1 MAHIHVSENTAV
13 AISPDDRVFFQ
24 ALGARI
30 AQLRKE
36 QNITQAQLAGT
47 LDISQ
52 QTMNAYEMGH
62 RRVPVSAL
70 PILAHALATSVEDLI
85 GAAPTAATK
94 KRGPAPKLQQQ
105 MERIAKLPKTKQKF
119 VIDMLDAVLTQ
130 QG

>member
-1 MAHIHVSENTAV
+1 MAHVHVSESTAV
-13 AISPDDRVFFQ
+13 AISPDDRAFFQ

-36 QNITQAQLAGT
+36 QNITQAQLAET

-70 PILAHALATSVEDLI
+70 PTLAHALATSVEDLI
-85 GAAPTAATK
+85 GAAPTAAAK

-130 QG
+130 QS

>member
-1 MAHIHVSENTAV
+1 MAHFHVRENPAV
-13 AISPDDRVFFQ
+13 AISPDDRAFFQ
-24 ALGARI
+24 VLGARI

-36 QNITQAQLAGT
+36 QNITQVQLA
-47 LDISQ
+47 
-52 QTMNAYEMGH
+52 YEAGH

-70 PILAHALATSVEDLI
+70 PILAQALATSVEDLI
-85 GAAPTAATK
+85 GSAPTSAAK

>member
-1 MAHIHVSENTAV
+1 MAHIPVSESTAV
-13 AISPDDRVFFQ
+13 AISPDDRTFFQ

-36 QNITQAQLAGT
+36 QNITQAQLAET
-47 LDISQ
+47 LDVSQ
-52 QTMNAYEMGH
+52 QTMNAYEMGN

-70 PILAHALATSVEDLI
+70 PILAHALAVSVEDLI
-85 GAAPTAATK
+85 GTTPATATK

-119 VIDMLDAVLTQ
+119 VIDMLDAMLAQ